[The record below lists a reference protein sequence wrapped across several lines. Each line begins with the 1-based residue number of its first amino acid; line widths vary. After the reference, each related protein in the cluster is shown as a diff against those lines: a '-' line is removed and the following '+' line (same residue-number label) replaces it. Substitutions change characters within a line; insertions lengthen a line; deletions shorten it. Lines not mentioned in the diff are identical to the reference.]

1 MPTRFIDATLVLT
14 SVPATLAGDQ
24 DAFLGCIER
33 MGSFDNH
40 VRPSWR
46 DNASTPQYDPEQVAL
61 TEMSPNVFAADFFR
75 RAVGLQNTMTVH
87 DANECRRNF
96 EATSRLTMGITLN
109 GTSMT
114 QVVGS
119 DALLFIIEWRR
130 DDHSVSPAET
140 VDQTSRATRVE
151 HATDILAH
159 RGARVPGV
167 RRIPLGPS
175 GATAT

>member
-1 MPTRFIDATLVLT
+1 MRNLLRRYWFFLPMVASLATQCNETPLGALPTRFIDATLVLT
-14 SVPATLAGDQ
+14 SVAATLAGDQ

-61 TEMSPNVFAADFFR
+61 TEMSPNVFAADFFDVP
-75 RAVGLQNTMTVH
+75 VGLQNTMTVH
-87 DANECRRNF
+87 DVNECRRNF
-96 EATSRLTMGITLN
+96 EGDGRLTMGITLN

-119 DALLFIIEWRR
+119 DALLFII
-130 DDHSVSPAET
+130 DGDGMII
-140 VDQTSRATRVE
+140 Q
-151 HATDILAH
+151 
-159 RGARVPGV
+159 
-167 RRIPLGPS
+167 
-175 GATAT
+175 

>member
-1 MPTRFIDATLVLT
+1 MRNLLRRYWFLLPMVASLATQCDETPRGALPTRFIDAMLVLT

-46 DNASTPQYDPEQVAL
+46 DNASSPQYDPKQVTL
-61 TEMSPNVFAADFFR
+61 TEMSPNVFVAHFFDVP
-75 RAVGLQNTMTVH
+75 VGLQNTMTVH
-87 DANECRRNF
+87 DVNECRRNP
-96 EATSRLTMGITLN
+96 EGDGRLTMGITLN

-119 DALLFIIEWRR
+119 NALLFIIAG
-130 DDHSVSPAET
+130 DGMIV
-140 VDQTSRATRVE
+140 Q
-151 HATDILAH
+151 
-159 RGARVPGV
+159 
-167 RRIPLGPS
+167 
-175 GATAT
+175 